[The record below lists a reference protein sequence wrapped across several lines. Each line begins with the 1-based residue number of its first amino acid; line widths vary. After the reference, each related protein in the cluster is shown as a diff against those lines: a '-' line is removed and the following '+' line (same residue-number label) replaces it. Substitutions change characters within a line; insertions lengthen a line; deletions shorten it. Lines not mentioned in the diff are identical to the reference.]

1 MRPKKSGRTWN
12 LLVRG
17 DCSEAAAACEM
28 NENTLNLSIARP
40 GLEDIYIA
48 LAAGPSE
55 DVPVASAGT
64 RVTV

>member
-1 MRPKKSGRTWN
+1 
-12 LLVRG
+12 
-17 DCSEAAAACEM
+17 M